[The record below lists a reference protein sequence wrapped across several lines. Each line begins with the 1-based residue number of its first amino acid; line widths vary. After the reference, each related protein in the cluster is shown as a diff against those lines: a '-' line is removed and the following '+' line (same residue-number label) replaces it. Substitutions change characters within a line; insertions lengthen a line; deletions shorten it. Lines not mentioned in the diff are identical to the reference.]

1 MEGKSL
7 EYLPL
12 NLTVKGGEGRKNI
25 VVKQNH
31 LNPQKKYILKYTFP
45 PKKASQRILINTK
58 FKKGFYNINLSTITM
73 QIKLL

>member
-7 EYLPL
+7 EYPAL
-12 NLTVKGGEGRKNI
+12 NLTVKGREQRKSI